1 MLRGDDVAEL
11 QQRLSALGFDPG
23 RVDGIFGGL
32 TAGALAE
39 FQRNVGLP
47 ANAIASSATFAEID
61 RVGGRHTAGSLV
73 TTVRERSQMED
84 RQGSLSA
91 LSLGLSASPELAALA
106 EVIRT
111 EGQGRGLVVNA
122 IAGSDDQE
130 LAQGANLQAVAF
142 LLVLRAAEG
151 QNCRAIHYE
160 GYSYRSSSG
169 ADLGLRFAALAKE
182 AGFAQGVECSGMS
195 LPLLRETVMP
205 AVILEFTDEALAS
218 MDISVLATGLV
229 EAMCGPRG
237 DGRSS

>member
-39 FQRNVGLP
+39 FQRNAGLP
-47 ANAIASSATFAEID
+47 DNAIASTATFTEID

-73 TTVRERSQMED
+73 TTVRERSQIED
-84 RQGSLSA
+84 RQGSLA
-91 LSLGLSASPELAALA
+91 PLALGLFASPELAALA
-106 EVIRT
+106 QVIAL

-122 IAGSDDQE
+122 IAGSDDQQ
-130 LAQGANLQAVAF
+130 LAQRANLQGVEL
-142 LLVLRAAEG
+142 LLVLRTAEG
-151 QNCRAIHYE
+151 KHCRAIHYE

-169 ADLGLRFAALAKE
+169 ADLGEHFATLAKK
-182 AGFAQGVECSGMS
+182 AGFGGAVECCGMS

-205 AVILEFTDEALAS
+205 AVILEFTDEALGS
-218 MDISVLATGLV
+218 MDLSLLAAGLV
-229 EAMCGPRG
+229 EAMGG
-237 DGRSS
+237 ASASQ